1 VNEPTIGVALFYLGI
16 IAAGV
21 LLPAPLVA
29 LSARRG
35 PVLLWVTC
43 ISIAL
48 LLIFAVVNVMGPRSS
63 MNLADQRIFYNI
75 VGLIVISL
83 AAAGWAT
90 NRKRRLNPAA
100 SFFSLLGTAF
110 SMQVAS
116 LVIFVLMPGSC

>member
-1 VNEPTIGVALFYLGI
+1 
-16 IAAGV
+16 
-21 LLPAPLVA
+21 
-29 LSARRG
+29 
-35 PVLLWVTC
+35 
-43 ISIAL
+43 
-48 LLIFAVVNVMGPRSS
+48 
-63 MNLADQRIFYNI
+63 

-100 SFFSLLGTAF
+100 SLFSLLGTAF